1 MTFEMEDL
9 EPQNQEKKPTD
20 LSNWSIEELGDYIV
34 ALEAEIQRARDTIA
48 TKEQFRSGAD
58 SVFKS

>member
-9 EPQNQEKKPTD
+9 EPQNEIKKPTD
-20 LSNWSIEELGDYIV
+20 LSNWSIEELSDYV
-34 ALEAEIQRARDTIA
+34 TALESEIQRARDTIA
-48 TKEQFRSGAD
+48 AKEQFRSGAD